1 MSEEIIEQ
9 GYDGEL
15 KIILLG
21 EVFTGKTSLINAYT
35 KEKFNPEVNTT
46 TSPSYF
52 SKLITVGNQTIL
64 VNIWDTA
71 GQEKFR
77 SMNKIYIKKSNIV
90 LFIYD
95 ITRKKTF
102 KELSFW
108 VKYVENCIGKDNIIF
123 CVVGNKL
130 DLFDKEEELKQK
142 NFEFDLVDTEEA
154 REFANNIGAE
164 YLETSAKESGA
175 SFVKFLDK
183 IIGQYVEKYM
193 NFINNNKEKKGIQLD
208 DDKDL
213 SKQKKNKCC

>member
-164 YLETSAKESGA
+164 YLETSAKESGSA
-175 SFVKFLDK
+175 FVKFLDK

-193 NFINNNKEKKGIQLD
+193 NFINNNKEKKRIQLD

>member
-193 NFINNNKEKKGIQLD
+193 NFINNNKEKKRIQLD

>member
-77 SMNKIYIKKSNIV
+77 SMNKIFIKKSNIV

-154 REFANNIGAE
+154 REFANNIGAD
-164 YLETSAKESGA
+164 YLETSAKESGSA
-175 SFVKFLDK
+175 FVKFLDK

-193 NFINNNKEKKGIQLD
+193 NFVKNNKEKKGIQLD

>member
-77 SMNKIYIKKSNIV
+77 SMNKIFIKKSNIV

-154 REFANNIGAE
+154 REFANNIGAD
-164 YLETSAKESGA
+164 YLETSAKESGSA
-175 SFVKFLDK
+175 FVKFLDK

-193 NFINNNKEKKGIQLD
+193 NFINNNKEKKRIQLD

>member
-164 YLETSAKESGA
+164 YLETSAKESGSA
-175 SFVKFLDK
+175 FVKFLDK

-193 NFINNNKEKKGIQLD
+193 NFVKNNKEKKGIQLD

>member
-164 YLETSAKESGA
+164 YLETSAKESGSA
-175 SFVKFLDK
+175 FVKFLDK
-183 IIGQYVEKYM
+183 IIGHYVEKYM
-193 NFINNNKEKKGIQLD
+193 NFVKNNKEKKGIQLD

>member
-193 NFINNNKEKKGIQLD
+193 NFVKNNKETKGIQLD
-208 DDKDL
+208 DGKDL

>member
-164 YLETSAKESGA
+164 YLETSAK
-175 SFVKFLDK
+175 
-183 IIGQYVEKYM
+183 
-193 NFINNNKEKKGIQLD
+193 KGL
-208 DDKDL
+208 L
-213 SKQKKNKCC
+213 AE

>member
-35 KEKFNPEVNTT
+35 KEKFNPEVSTT

-193 NFINNNKEKKGIQLD
+193 NFVKNNKEKKGIQLD

>member
-77 SMNKIYIKKSNIV
+77 SMNKIFIKKSNIV

-164 YLETSAKESGA
+164 YLETSAKESGSA
-175 SFVKFLDK
+175 FVKFLDK

-193 NFINNNKEKKGIQLD
+193 NFVKNNKEKKGIQLD

>member
-71 GQEKFR
+71 GQEQFR

-164 YLETSAKESGA
+164 YLETSAKESGSA
-175 SFVKFLDK
+175 FVKFLDK

-193 NFINNNKEKKGIQLD
+193 NFINNNKEKKRIQLD

>member
-71 GQEKFR
+71 GQEQFR

-164 YLETSAKESGA
+164 YLETSAKESGSA
-175 SFVKFLDK
+175 FVKFLDK

-193 NFINNNKEKKGIQLD
+193 NFVKNNKEKKGIQLD

>member
-1 MSEEIIEQ
+1 M
-9 GYDGEL
+9 
-15 KIILLG
+15 
-21 EVFTGKTSLINAYT
+21 
-35 KEKFNPEVNTT
+35 
-46 TSPSYF
+46 
-52 SKLITVGNQTIL
+52 GNQTIL

-71 GQEKFR
+71 GQEQFR

-164 YLETSAKESGA
+164 YLETSAKESGSA
-175 SFVKFLDK
+175 FVKFLDK

-193 NFINNNKEKKGIQLD
+193 NFVKNNKEKKGIQLD

>member
-164 YLETSAKESGA
+164 YLETSAKESGSA
-175 SFVKFLDK
+175 FVKFLDK

-193 NFINNNKEKKGIQLD
+193 NFVKNNKEKKGIQLD
-208 DDKDL
+208 NGKDL

>member
-71 GQEKFR
+71 GQEQFR

-193 NFINNNKEKKGIQLD
+193 NFINNNKEKKRIQLD

>member
-193 NFINNNKEKKGIQLD
+193 NFVKNNKEKKGIQLD

>member
-35 KEKFNPEVNTT
+35 KEKFNPEINTT

-77 SMNKIYIKKSNIV
+77 SMNKIFIKKSNIV

-193 NFINNNKEKKGIQLD
+193 NFVKNNKGKKGIQLD